1 MFKKI
6 TTLIL
11 LTLMISIQAVESVSL
26 LNDGGVRNNSLSQG
40 PRSYIEPYIARNI
53 GDVITVRVVENV
65 ESLKESQVTL
75 NNDTRSNADL
85 TFRQG
90 GTNTSTLTPDI
101 NDVSNMITSL
111 SLPVD
116 YSRRNLKQISID
128 NREEFF
134 TLVSCLVVETDPES
148 GNMIVEGSR
157 QILMEGQN
165 KSLYIRGVVFP
176 KDIDSNNELP
186 SYKLANAQIQIIGT
200 GSLTKDRD
208 GGIVNKILRKIF

>member
-1 MFKKI
+1 VFKKL

-11 LTLMISIQAVESVSL
+11 LVLTISTQPVKSVSL
-26 LNDGGVRNNSLSQG
+26 LNDGGVRNNSLTQG
-40 PRSYIEPYIARNI
+40 PRGYIEPYIARNI
-53 GDVITVRVVENV
+53 GDVVTIKVVENV
-65 ESLKESQVTL
+65 EALKEAQVRL
-75 NNDTRSNADL
+75 NNDTRSNSDL

-90 GTNTSTLTPDI
+90 KTNTSTLTPDV
-101 NDVSNMITSL
+101 NEVANMITSL

-165 KSLYIRGVVFP
+165 KSLYIRGIVFP

-200 GSLTKDRD
+200 GSLSKERD
-208 GGIVNKILRKIF
+208 NGIVNKILRRIF